1 MGRFRMASLEDADAA
16 PPARRAAAEGK
27 ATAGGPSSQN
37 PVFAP
42 RSVRRPLFTLQVH
55 PVSLCRCG
63 KSN

>member
-37 PVFAP
+37 PVFA
-42 RSVRRPLFTLQVH
+42 
-55 PVSLCRCG
+55 CG
-63 KSN
+63 AHS